1 MRGQLYH
8 RHTNTTALYSSLVVS
23 ALSSKLDNPG
33 SSPGIVPLRR
43 VGKKMQALLLDLAKS
58 IYYLTSNFKLCL
70 YPVLLV

>member
-8 RHTNTTALYSSLVVS
+8 RHTNTTALSSSLVVS

-33 SSPGIVPLRR
+33 SSPGIVPLRH

>member
-8 RHTNTTALYSSLVVS
+8 GHTNTTALSSSLVVS

-33 SSPGIVPLRR
+33 SSPGVVPLRR
-43 VGKKMQALLLDLAKS
+43 AGKKNEALLLDLAKS

-70 YPVLLV
+70 CPVLLV